1 MTDGAIS
8 PQDILRIQGPNAV
21 QQYLV
26 NEIQKVYQINAGVEI
41 NDKHL
46 EVIVRQML
54 QKVRVEEPGDTELLP
69 GDLIDRTVFIEA
81 NNDVAE
87 KSRVVERGDA
97 PPRIHEGQLYKDR
110 DITKLNREL
119 RRNSKNLIVTE
130 PALQA
135 TSHPVLLGITS
146 AALQTESVISA
157 ASFQETTKVLTDAAV
172 AGKID
177 NLAGLKE
184 NVIVGKLIPAG
195 TGLKKYR
202 KLSLEF
208 PGNGKNGA
216 AAEDTAIADPA
227 EEDAEQTE

>member
-1 MTDGAIS
+1 MTDGAVS

-69 GDLIDRTVFIEA
+69 GDLIDRSAFVEA
-81 NNDVAE
+81 NESVAE
-87 KSRVVERGDA
+87 KVRVTDRGDA
-97 PPRIHEGQLYKDR
+97 PARIQEQQLYKIR

-119 RRNSKNLIVTE
+119 RRNSKTLVSIE

-177 NLAGLKE
+177 YLGGLKE

-195 TGLKKYR
+195 TGLRKYR
-202 KLSLEF
+202 AIRLRNNAVE
-208 PGNGKNGA
+208 A
-216 AAEDTAIADPA
+216 AAHADIAAVP
-227 EEDAEQTE
+227 EEPDAE

>member
-1 MTDGAIS
+1 
-8 PQDILRIQGPNAV
+8 
-21 QQYLV
+21 LV

-41 NDKHL
+41 SDKHL

-81 NNDVAE
+81 NTAIAE
-87 KSRVVERGDA
+87 KVRVIDKGDA
-97 PPRIHEGQLYKDR
+97 PARIQEDQLYKLKE
-110 DITKLNREL
+110 ITKLNREL
-119 RRNSKNLIVTE
+119 RKNSKSLIVVE
-130 PALQA
+130 PAIQA

-177 NLAGLKE
+177 NLLGLKE

-195 TGLKKYR
+195 TGLKAYR
-202 KLSLEF
+202 KLELNKVSPE
-208 PGNGKNGA
+208 
-216 AAEDTAIADPA
+216 AAEIAVPEVDEAAPA
-227 EEDAEQTE
+227 SSDDDAAE